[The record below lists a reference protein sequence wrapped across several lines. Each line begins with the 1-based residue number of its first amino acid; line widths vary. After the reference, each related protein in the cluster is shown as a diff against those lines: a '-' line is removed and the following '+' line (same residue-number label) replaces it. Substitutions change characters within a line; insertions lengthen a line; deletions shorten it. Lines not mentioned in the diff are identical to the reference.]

1 MKAQSRDAS
10 SVPTQLWLSLQL
22 LFLLLGYFLFTSHG
36 FFLLLLRLLFHH
48 IFSFYRTGIQYD
60 IFALCFSFCQR
71 TYPIPSFHFYFLFFL
86 VPWTIVFYQ
95 WNIFDDLTIFLFITR
110 IFFATI
116 HDFSFFIAGIPRSRF
131 SQFLKLFF
139 SNLYFNNCS
148 NNEEISRL
156 IKSLVFASQL
166 NELLI
171 GVYYMQIISLIF
183 LPHLFSS
190 FRSNMK

>member
-48 IFSFYRTGIQYD
+48 IFSFYRTAIQYD
-60 IFALCFSFCQR
+60 IFALCFFILLADLL
-71 TYPIPSFHFYFLFFL
+71 YFFFLFLLFFFFFFQCPGL
-86 VPWTIVFYQ
+86 SSFYQ
-95 WNIFDDLTIFLFITR
+95 WNIFDDLTILLFITG
-110 IFFATI
+110 IFLATI
-116 HDFSFFIAGIPRSRF
+116 NDFSFFIAGIPRSRF
-131 SQFLKLFF
+131 SPFLKLLFF
-139 SNLYFNNCS
+139 NLYFNNCT

-156 IKSLVFASQL
+156 IKSLTFPSQL

-171 GVYYMQIISLIF
+171 GVYYM
-183 LPHLFSS
+183 
-190 FRSNMK
+190 

>member
-60 IFALCFSFCQR
+60 IFALCSF
-71 TYPIPSFHFYFLFFL
+71 ILLADLLYFFFLFLLFFFL
-86 VPWTIVFYQ
+86 VSWTIVFYQ
-95 WNIFDDLTIFLFITR
+95 RNIFDDLTIFLFITG
-110 IFFATI
+110 IFLATI
-116 HDFSFFIAGIPRSRF
+116 NDFSFFIAGIPRSRF
-131 SQFLKLFF
+131 SSFLKLFIF
-139 SNLYFNNCS
+139 NLYFNNCT
-148 NNEEISRL
+148 NNEDICRL
-156 IKSLVFASQL
+156 IKSLVFPSQL

-171 GVYYMQIISLIF
+171 GVYYM
-183 LPHLFSS
+183 
-190 FRSNMK
+190 